1 VQGDPLNPAANGELG
16 PSPNSNFGKPQT
28 TLRFDPDWAT
38 GFNTRPNNW
47 EMLVSVQHEL
57 VPRVGVELSY
67 NRRAYGNF
75 TVNDNT
81 LVSPSDYDPYCIT
94 SPRDERFPDGG
105 GQQICGLFDL
115 KPSKV
120 GQVDTLRT
128 YAGKYGDQTET
139 WNGID
144 ATTQIRFQGGATIQG
159 GLSLG
164 RQTTDNCDVVDKLDN
179 PSPYQCHRESALLPQ
194 VKLLGSYQLPWWD
207 LLLSGTFQSQVPD
220 PVGGANFDYN
230 YFGLPANYVATSA
243 QIQPS
248 LGRPLS
254 SGGNVTVNVV
264 EAGTLYPGRT
274 NQFDM
279 RIAKRLRLGSARLQ
293 GMLDLYNLFN
303 SNNVLRM
310 NGAYGSDGAAWAR
323 PQAIVPG
330 RLLKLGA
337 QLSF

>member
-1 VQGDPLNPAANGELG
+1 
-16 PSPNSNFGKPQT
+16 
-28 TLRFDPDWAT
+28 
-38 GFNTRPNNW
+38 
-47 EMLVSVQHEL
+47 
-57 VPRVGVELSY
+57 
-67 NRRAYGNF
+67 
-75 TVNDNT
+75 
-81 LVSPSDYDPYCIT
+81 
-94 SPRDERFPDGG
+94 
-105 GQQICGLFDL
+105 
-115 KPSKV
+115 
-120 GQVDTLRT
+120 
-128 YAGKYGDQTET
+128 
-139 WNGID
+139 
-144 ATTQIRFQGGATIQG
+144 
-159 GLSLG
+159 
-164 RQTTDNCDVVDKLDN
+164 
-179 PSPYQCHRESALLPQ
+179 

-207 LLLSGTFQSQVPD
+207 LLVSGTFQSQVPD

-230 YFGLPANYVATSA
+230 YFGLPANYVASSA
-243 QIQPS
+243 QIAPS

-279 RIAKRLRLGSARLQ
+279 RVAKRVTLRSMRLQ
-293 GMLDLYNLFN
+293 GMVDLYNLFN